1 MGASRRHSMGG
12 SYQYAG
18 RDTPNQGVLSVN
30 DDLTERLVERQV
42 VHQGT
47 YMTFTRD
54 TVLDADGRQHTRDNV
69 IHPGA
74 VTIVAITPDRRLLL
88 VRQYRHAAG
97 EALLELPAGKLD
109 RQPDG
114 STEDRLRAAKREL
127 TEETG
132 FQAAN
137 WRELATF
144 FTAPGFASELMT
156 NFLATGLSPDP
167 AYRGP
172 DPDERLKLEQMP
184 FDEALAK
191 AKAGELRDA
200 KTLLGILQVDA
211 LARAGEVPE
220 LS

>member
-1 MGASRRHSMGG
+1 M
-12 SYQYAG
+12 
-18 RDTPNQGVLSVN
+18 
-30 DDLTERLVERQV
+30 DLTERLVNRQV

-47 YMTFTRD
+47 YMQFTKD
-54 TVLDADGRQHTRDNV
+54 TVLDADGREHTRDTV

-114 STEDRLRAAKREL
+114 STEDRLLAARREL

-132 FQAAN
+132 YRAEQ
-137 WRELATF
+137 WRELSTF

-156 NFLATGLSPDP
+156 TFLATGLSPDP
-167 AYRGP
+167 EYKGP
-172 DPDERLKLEQMP
+172 DIDERLELEMVP
-184 FDEALAK
+184 FDEALAL
-191 AKAGELRDA
+191 AKKGELRDA
-200 KTLLGILQVDA
+200 KTLLGIYQVDA
-211 LARAGEVPE
+211 LARDGEVAE
-220 LS
+220 LATAS